1 MSFSDVG
8 RKAKNSA
15 KLGDATV
22 SRTQVYSSILENN
35 VAAQPGYS
43 SSTVAGSKD
52 AMFAQLSD
60 GILQYQRNV
69 GILQKI
75 ASGVGSANDGPTL
88 QTQLNC
94 QVDVISQLGGRIDQ
108 QLRAQET
115 RIQRMS
121 RTDASRNRATHVKL
135 TRDFRRVEATFNKL
149 KLELKQRRGLVE
161 ARRAQEEDERRFAAE
176 ASSSEQ
182 AMRLEM
188 QLQEDQLNE
197 QLMREREAEI
207 REINKGMHTVNEIYK
222 DLAHIVQTQQ
232 EDVDKIEGVMEDANN
247 NAKTGLKHIEKAA
260 SHQSQCTIS

>member
-1 MSFSDVG
+1 MDELFFQLIRLMPVHFFFSNFYQSCLAKCGNFAEDCIRGRQRERWAYTSDSVSLLAFRYESSFCCIFEG
-8 RKAKNSA
+8 IFIYLHN
-15 KLGDATV
+15 LIC
-22 SRTQVYSSILENN
+22 IL
-35 VAAQPGYS
+35 
-43 SSTVAGSKD
+43 
-52 AMFAQLSD
+52 
-60 GILQYQRNV
+60 R
-69 GILQKI
+69 
-75 ASGVGSANDGPTL
+75 
-88 QTQLNC
+88 LNC

-188 QLQEDQLNE
+188 QLQEDVSN
-197 QLMREREAEI
+197 
-207 REINKGMHTVNEIYK
+207 
-222 DLAHIVQTQQ
+222 
-232 EDVDKIEGVMEDANN
+232 
-247 NAKTGLKHIEKAA
+247 
-260 SHQSQCTIS
+260 